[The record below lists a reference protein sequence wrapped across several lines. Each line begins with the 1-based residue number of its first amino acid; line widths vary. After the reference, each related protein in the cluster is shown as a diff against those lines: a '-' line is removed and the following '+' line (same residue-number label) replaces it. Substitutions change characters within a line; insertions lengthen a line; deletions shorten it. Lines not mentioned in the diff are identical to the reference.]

1 MDTVGYRFETLSGNN
16 LRLVGELSFASLS
29 GGGPTL
35 SELSGPVVVSLA
47 DLDRIDSAGVAQ
59 LIEWRAEAQARNA
72 DLLYTSLP
80 EQLRQMISAFGI
92 EALFE
97 SSADGQTVATDT

>member
-1 MDTVGYRFETLSGNN
+1 MDAVGYRFETLSDNS

-29 GGGPTL
+29 AGGPTL
-35 SELSGPVVVSLA
+35 PELSGPVVVSLA
-47 DLDRIDSAGVAQ
+47 DLDRIDSAGIAQ

-72 DLLYTSLP
+72 DLRYTSLP
-80 EQLRQMISAFGI
+80 KQLRQMIAAFGI

-97 SSADGQTVATDT
+97 SSADSQPIATDT